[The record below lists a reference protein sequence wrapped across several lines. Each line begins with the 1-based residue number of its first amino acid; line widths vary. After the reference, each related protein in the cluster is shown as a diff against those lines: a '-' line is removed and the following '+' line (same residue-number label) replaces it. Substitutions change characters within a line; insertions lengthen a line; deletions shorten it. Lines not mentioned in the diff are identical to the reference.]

1 MREGPA
7 ELRARAILE
16 HPGRGGCGVGA
27 LADPRGASRELI
39 DLALEGLSCVEHR
52 GGAVDDTGDGAGLLF
67 ATPRGYFERFVA
79 HGKRLPEGD
88 ELGVGVLLFPYGE
101 APNAL
106 PLQSRI
112 DQMLRRAGLSP
123 LGWRRVP
130 VHPHAL
136 GARARDSQR
145 DPWQLLIGQGML
157 PASDLPRAY
166 FRVKA
171 EIERQLPA
179 IYVASLQ
186 PRAVVYKALA
196 TGPQLR
202 RYYPDLE
209 DPQLATDLVVF
220 HRRYS
225 TNTLSNWA
233 LAQPFRIIAHNGEI
247 NTIKANRAALQS
259 MERELSLGGLLMQM
273 GSDSA
278 DLDRAVELF
287 TSHGVSL
294 PETLLRLMP
303 AAWRELDDP
312 DGAQARFSKGV
323 QRALGTIAAWE
334 GPAGVVSS
342 DGEVLVATLD
352 RMGLRPLRWLRTD
365 QGLFAVASE
374 LGALPIP
381 IDRIVETG
389 QLDPGEMIA
398 FWPHKPLLE
407 KPNELRRRVAL
418 TTRLNTDDLA
428 ERELRD
434 VPPREDQPAAP
445 LPEKILALFGWTHD
459 RVKTI
464 RFMAENGKEPIVGM
478 GYDRPLAI
486 FSRNRPPLFRYFK
499 QTVAVVTNP
508 PLDPIRE
515 GGAFDLTVHLG
526 AVPSAH
532 EDLPVYDPHPQF
544 RLASPL
550 LTNGQLEHVL
560 RNAPP
565 RATVLDAT
573 VPMPAEART
582 LSASLSEL
590 GRSAVQAVRS
600 GAATVIVLSDR
611 RAVAGIE
618 GGVLPLPGAGGAL
631 PLPGA
636 GDPAPGTRVPI
647 PMLLAVAAV
656 HNALTHEGLR
666 RSCSLVADSGEIEEG
681 HDICV
686 LVANGAT
693 AVCPWLLLRVAA
705 GNGTR
710 DAEIPKAVPT
720 VLAALDGV
728 VKRVMSKMGIC
739 TIDGYRGA
747 RLFEAIGLSPELVDY
762 YLPGV
767 PSRIGGVGLPELA
780 DDLNARAQERVM
792 QRSEDP
798 NVYRKEIWHDL
809 QLAAKGEDKDAYHR
823 FVRKVEDSP
832 AVYLRDVLRFK
843 SSGPRAPLDE
853 VAPAEDVV
861 ASCLRGAAMSHGSLH
876 RTAHRAIAAAFNE
889 LGSSSNCGEGGED
902 TRRNR
907 GGLWE
912 ESRSRIRQVASGRFG
927 VDAAYLVNAD
937 ELEIKIGQGAK
948 PGEGGHLPAEK
959 VTAEIAAIR
968 RTRPGV
974 SLISPPPHHDIYSIE
989 DLAQLVA
996 SLRAVNPRARIC
1008 VKCPAVSDLG
1018 TIAVGVAKAGAD
1030 VVAVSGFEGG
1040 TGAAPSSSVEHA
1052 GLPLELGLTDAH
1064 QALVVNGLRGRVR
1077 LRADG
1082 GIKTGADAAKL
1093 LALGADEVSLGTAL
1107 MIAEQC
1113 IYCHGCSKGNCPAGI
1128 TTSDDQVARRLMQP
1142 KTASVRAALAI
1153 AEPDPAAAE
1162 EERFVDARNGV
1173 KRYLV
1178 ALAED
1183 LRRHLAALGLRK
1195 PAELVGRV
1203 DLLEQIARDERSAC
1217 VDLSALLA
1225 EVSPYAAPLARA
1237 VGCVGSQL
1245 EEELLARAL
1254 ADGALDHEGP
1264 MTTADRSIGARL
1276 SGAIAE
1282 GALRPRGPVRLAF
1295 SGAAGQGFGF
1305 ALVEP
1310 IQLRLRGYAND
1321 TVGEVMSGG
1330 TIAIVAPH
1338 DRDVGRSLIGN
1349 AAAYG
1354 ATGGALFVAGRAG
1367 QRFGVRN
1374 SGATLVCEGAG
1385 KYAFEY
1391 MTGGMGMVLGP
1402 LGRVVGSG
1410 MTGGELFLLDDGTL
1424 ARQIHPDVRVASW
1437 DAGSEDRAR
1446 ALLERH
1452 IAATGSAAAK
1462 SVAGELTDRL
1472 RRVVPAS

>member
-1 MREGPA
+1 MERPA
-7 ELRARAILE
+7 ELRARANLQ

-27 LADPRGASRELI
+27 LADPRGPSRELI

-67 ATPRGYFERFVA
+67 ATPRSFFEPFVA

-88 ELGVGVLLFPYGE
+88 ELGVGVLLFPFGE

-130 VHPHAL
+130 VRPDAL

-157 PASDLPRAY
+157 PSSDLPRAY

-202 RYYPDLE
+202 RYYPDLQ
-209 DPQLATDLVVF
+209 DPRLATDLVVF

-233 LAQPFRIIAHNGEI
+233 LAQPFRVIAHNGEI

-259 MERELSLGGLLMQM
+259 MERELSLSGLLMQM

-303 AAWRELDDP
+303 AAWRELDDS

-334 GPAGVVSS
+334 GPAGVVAS

-352 RMGLRPLRWLRTD
+352 RMGLRPLRWLRTSD
-365 QGLFAVASE
+365 GLFAVASE

-381 IDRIVETG
+381 LDRIVETG
-389 QLDPGEMIA
+389 QLDPGEMVA
-398 FWPHKPLLE
+398 FWPHKSLLE
-407 KPNELRRRVAL
+407 TPAELRSRVAR
-418 TTRLNTDDLA
+418 TTRLNTEELA
-428 ERELRD
+428 ERELREL
-434 VPPREDQPAAP
+434 PPREEHAQAP

-459 RVKTI
+459 RVKTV

-515 GGAFDLTVHLG
+515 GGAFDLAVHLG

-544 RLASPL
+544 RLASPI
-550 LTNGQLEHVL
+550 LTTGQLEHVL

-565 RATVLDAT
+565 RAVVLDAT
-573 VPMPAEART
+573 VPMPAEARS
-582 LSASLSEL
+582 LSAALSDL
-590 GRSAVQAVRS
+590 GRAAVQSVRS

-611 RAVAGIE
+611 RAVQGVEGAIE
-618 GGVLPLPGAGGAL
+618 PLPGAAET
-631 PLPGA
+631 PA
-636 GDPAPGTRVPI
+636 GQRVPI

-666 RSCSLVADSGEIEEG
+666 RSCSIVADSGEIEEG
-681 HDICV
+681 HDVCV
-686 LVANGAT
+686 LIANGAT

-705 GNGTR
+705 GNTR
-710 DAEIPKAVPT
+710 DPVIPRAVPT

-739 TIDGYRGA
+739 TVDGYRGA

-762 YLPGV
+762 YLPGI
-767 PSRIGGVGLPELA
+767 PSRIGGVGLAELA

-809 QLAAKGEDKDAYHR
+809 QLTAKGEDKEAYGR

-832 AVYLRDVLRFK
+832 PVYLRDVLRFRNP
-843 SSGPRAPLDE
+843 GERAPLDE
-853 VAPAEDVV
+853 VASAEEIV

-876 RTAHRAIAAAFNE
+876 RTAHRAIAAAFND
-889 LGSSSNCGEGGED
+889 LQSCSNCGEGGED
-902 TRRNR
+902 VRRNR
-907 GGLWE
+907 GGPWE
-912 ESRSRIRQVASGRFG
+912 ASRSRIRQVASGRFG

-989 DLAQLVA
+989 DLAQLVS
-996 SLRAVNPRARIC
+996 SLRTVNPRARIC

-1030 VVAVSGFEGG
+1030 VIAVSGFEGG
-1040 TGAAPSSSVEHA
+1040 TGAAPASSVEHA

-1093 LALGADEVSLGTAL
+1093 IALGADEVSLGTAL

-1142 KTASVRAALAI
+1142 KTAAVRSALAI

-1162 EERFVDARNGV
+1162 EERFLDARNGV

-1183 LRRHLAALGLRK
+1183 LRRHLAALGLRR

-1203 DLLEQIARDERSAC
+1203 DLLEQIARDERSAF
-1217 VDLSALLA
+1217 VDLSGLVA

-1237 VGCVGSQL
+1237 VGCVGSML
-1245 EEELLARAL
+1245 EEELLARARD
-1254 ADGALDHEGP
+1254 AGALEHEGAIS
-1264 MTTADRSIGARL
+1264 TADRARGARL
-1276 SGAIAE
+1276 SGAIASGE
-1282 GALRPRGPVRLAF
+1282 LPVRGAFRLAF

-1305 ALVEP
+1305 ALTEP

-1330 TIAIVAPH
+1330 SIAIVPPH
-1338 DRDVGRSLIGN
+1338 DRDSGRSLLGN

-1354 ATGGALFVAGRAG
+1354 ATGGSLFVAGRAG

-1374 SGATLVCEGAG
+1374 SGASLVCEGAG

-1391 MTGGMGMVLGP
+1391 MTGGLGMVLGP

-1424 ARQIHPDVRVASW
+1424 ERKLHSDARIVPW
-1437 DAGSEDRAR
+1437 DAESEARAR
-1446 ALLERH
+1446 ALLDAH
-1452 IAATGSAAAK
+1452 VAATGSAVAK
-1462 SVAGELTDRL
+1462 SLAAELTAKL
-1472 RRVVPAS
+1472 RRVVPAT